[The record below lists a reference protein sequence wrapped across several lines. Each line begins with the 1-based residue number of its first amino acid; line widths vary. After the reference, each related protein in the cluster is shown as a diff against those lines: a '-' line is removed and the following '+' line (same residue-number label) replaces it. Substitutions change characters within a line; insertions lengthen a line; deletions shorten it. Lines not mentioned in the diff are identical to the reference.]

1 MKTPIVTKNLPSVGE
16 WYQQL
21 GKKKLSQQLRQED
34 ETRDQ
39 RLTLLHKEIDFPFL
53 VPDVFPAAEMMNKS
67 PRFSRFLAENG
78 ERLCTMRLIPKDKS
92 LPKLRNRGLSVQ
104 ECYDT
109 WFKKLKIDPSQYTV
123 YIPPHSDKTSWSAIF
138 VVNSDGIFGEIIQGL
153 HAQLTRGLTE
163 HTPYQFLYDFAE
175 WHWRPERIETAAT
188 QAQHMVK
195 SLLITSRKDREKLTQ
210 LVQAQFHHQYL
221 AGYFEAMIWPGN
233 KLYFID
239 YNRVVAREIP
249 LPSLASLNSEEDKPV
264 IRGVSVYPGVVVGRA
279 IIVEAKDI
287 NQVNFPAG
295 DILVCQNTDIRY
307 LPLMK
312 KAGAIV
318 TDQGGLLSHAAIVAR
333 ELKKPC
339 LVSTKSATKNLQT
352 GDKVKVNT
360 ERGMVEKIN

>member
-21 GKKKLSQQLRQED
+21 GKEKLSQQLRQED

-39 RLTLLHKEIDFPFL
+39 RLALLHQEIGFPFL
-53 VPDVFPAAEMMNKS
+53 EPDIFPAAEMMEKS
-67 PRFSRFLAENG
+67 PRFVKFLRQNG
-78 ERLCTMRLIPKDKS
+78 DRLCAMRLIPQDKS

-138 VVNSDGIFGEIIQGL
+138 VVSSDGIFGEIIRGL

-163 HTPYQFLYDFAE
+163 HTPYQFLYDFKQ
-175 WHWRPERIETAAT
+175 WHWRPERIETVAT
-188 QAQHMVK
+188 QAQRMIE
-195 SLLITSRKDREKLTQ
+195 SLLITDPLDREKLTQ

-239 YNRVVAREIP
+239 YNRIIAQHIS
-249 LPSLASLNSEEDKPV
+249 LPPLASSDSKNDKPA
-264 IRGVSVYPGVVVGRA
+264 IQGVSVYPGVVEGRVVMA
-279 IIVEAKDI
+279 GAKNIKRVDF
-287 NQVNFPAG
+287 QPG
-295 DILVCQNTDIRY
+295 DILVCQNTDVRY

-339 LVSTKSATKNLQT
+339 LVGTKKAT
-352 GDKVKVNT
+352 T
-360 ERGMVEKIN
+360 ELENNKIIRVDTKQGIVVELD